1 MPEKLIIDDT
11 KGSRVVLLGFFTA
24 SVDDGKIYIW
34 IVLLGHGFL
43 MPHIF
48 RPQREETIK
57 GTASTIWWKK
67 FSVTI
72 LLVFIQMFTFV
83 PFKRQIKSMRKEN
96 GLLDITLVRY
106 IFCYYL
112 VSQKEVVQV
121 T

>member
-1 MPEKLIIDDT
+1 M
-11 KGSRVVLLGFFTA
+11 VLLGFLTA
-24 SVDDGKIYIW
+24 AVDGGKIYIW
-34 IVLLGHGFL
+34 AIFSIHSLLMSHN
-43 MPHIF
+43 F